1 MSGAGGPERGPDRSQ
16 DRSLWD
22 GPWQQPLHGLGR
34 RQTLLMA
41 LPFAL
46 GACGV
51 WVFLHFGLPL
61 PWFLG
66 SMAAVMAAMFLH
78 VPIERAGVIALP
90 LRTLIG
96 FTVGTSFTPTLIER
110 FGGMIGSLLV
120 MVPLTVA
127 IVVLG
132 MWFFQRFAGFD
143 RPTAF
148 FAAVPGGLNDM
159 VLMAGDA
166 GAKERSV
173 TLAHVARIFIV
184 ISTLPFF
191 IQYVLGYQIARGSV
205 TRLRLAQLTPHDAVT
220 IVAIA
225 AGGFLLARRFKIAGA
240 PVIGPMV
247 LSALAHITG
256 LTQAKMP
263 LEVMNVAQLGLGVLL
278 GCRFKGI
285 TLKELT
291 TTVAVSAVFTFAI
304 LLLSAGVAGVVHEVL
319 GIPMLSVLLAYTP
332 GGQTELL
339 LIALVLG
346 LDAPYVALH
355 HLMRLFTVII
365 GAQMIFRRSGWLSKN
380 PS

>member
-1 MSGAGGPERGPDRSQ
+1 MSVTTG
-16 DRSLWD
+16 D
-22 GPWQQPLHGLGR
+22 GR
-34 RQTLLMA
+34 LLLPMA
-41 LPFAL
+41 LPFML

-51 WVFLHFGLPL
+51 WVFLSLGLPL

-66 SMAAVMAAMFLH
+66 AMAAVMLAAFLR
-78 VPIERAGVIALP
+78 VPIARAGFIALP

-96 FTVGTSFTPTLIER
+96 FTVGTSFTPALIER
-110 FGGMIGSLLV
+110 VGGMAGSLLV
-120 MVPLTVA
+120 MVPLTFV
-127 IVVLG
+127 IVYAG

-143 RPTAF
+143 RPTSF

-173 TLAHVARIFIV
+173 TLAHVTRIFVV

-191 IQYVLGYQIARGSV
+191 IQYGLGYQIARGAVS
-205 TRLRLAQLTPHDAVT
+205 RLRLAELTLPDALT
-220 IVAIA
+220 IAGIA
-225 AGGFLLARRFKIAGA
+225 AGGYVLARSLRIAGA
-240 PVIGPMV
+240 PVIGPMI
-247 LSALAHITG
+247 LSALAHVTG

-263 LEVMNVAQLGLGVLL
+263 VEVMNVAQLGLGVLL
-278 GCRFKGI
+278 GCRFQGI
-285 TLKELT
+285 TIKELT
-291 TTVAVSAVFTFAI
+291 TTVAASAVFSALI
-304 LLLSAGVAGVVHEVL
+304 LILSAAVAALVHTLL
-319 GIPMLSVLLAYTP
+319 GIPMLSVLLAYAP

-365 GAQMIFRRSGWLSKN
+365 GAQIVFRRSGWRGEA
-380 PS
+380 

>member
-1 MSGAGGPERGPDRSQ
+1 MRLDRL
-16 DRSLWD
+16 DARSV
-22 GPWQQPLHGLGR
+22 G
-34 RQTLLMA
+34 LMA

-46 GACGV
+46 GVCGV
-51 WVFLHFGLPL
+51 SVFLRLGLPL

-66 SMAAVMAAMFLH
+66 SMAAVVLATFLR
-78 VPIERAGVIALP
+78 VPFERAGQIALP

-96 FTVGTSFTPTLIER
+96 FTVGTSFTPALLDRI
-110 FGGMIGSLLV
+110 GGMAGSLLV
-120 MVPLTVA
+120 MVPLTLA
-127 IVVLG
+127 IVQAG
-132 MWFFQRFAGFD
+132 MWFFQRYAGFD
-143 RPTAF
+143 KPTAF

-166 GAKERSV
+166 GAQERSV
-173 TLAHVARIFIV
+173 TLAHVTRIFVV
-184 ISTLPFF
+184 ISILPFF
-191 IQYVLGYQIARGSV
+191 IQYGLGYEIARGSA
-205 TRLRLAQLTPHDAVT
+205 TRLRLAELTLIDGLT

-225 AGGFLLARRFKIAGA
+225 AGGYLLAKRLRIAGA
-240 PVIGPMV
+240 PVIGPMM

-263 LEVMNVAQLGLGVLL
+263 VELLNIAQLGLGVLL
-278 GCRFKGI
+278 GCRFQGI

-291 TTVAVSAVFTFAI
+291 TTVALSAVFTMAI
-304 LLLSAGVAGVVHEVL
+304 LLLSAAVAAIVHVTL

-365 GAQMIFRRSGWLSKN
+365 GAQVVFRRADWGKG

>member
-1 MSGAGGPERGPDRSQ
+1 VSTETTRVQ

-34 RQTLLMA
+34 RTTLLMG
-41 LPFAL
+41 LPFL
-46 GACGV
+46 IGACGV
-51 WVFLHFGLPL
+51 WLFLRLGLPL

-66 SMAAVMAAMFLH
+66 SMAAVMVATFAR
-78 VPIERAGVIALP
+78 VPIERAGFIALP

-96 FTVGTSFTPTLIER
+96 FTVGTSFTPALLDR
-110 FGGMIGSLLV
+110 VGGMTGSLIV
-120 MVPLTVA
+120 MVPLTYA
-127 IVVLG
+127 IVSLG

-166 GAKERSV
+166 GAQERSV
-173 TLAHVARIFIV
+173 TLAHVTRIFVV
-184 ISTLPFF
+184 ICTLPFF
-191 IQYVLGYQIARGSV
+191 IQYGLGHEIAGGGI
-205 TRLRLAQLTPHDAVT
+205 TRMRLAALTPPDAVT
-220 IVAIA
+220 ILLITV
-225 AGGFLLARRFKIAGA
+225 GGYLLAKRLNIAGA
-240 PVIGPMV
+240 PVIGPMI

-256 LTQAKMP
+256 LTHAKMP
-263 LEVMNVAQLGLGVLL
+263 VELMNLAQLGLGVLL
-278 GCRFKGI
+278 GARFKGI
-285 TLKELT
+285 TVKELT
-291 TTVAVSAVFTFAI
+291 TTVAASAVFSVVI
-304 LLLSAGVAGVVHEVL
+304 LLLSAAVAALVHWGL
-319 GIPMLSVLLAYTP
+319 GIPMLSVLLAYAP

-365 GAQMIFRRSGWLSKN
+365 GAQIVFRRSDWKKDSSG
-380 PS
+380 

>member
-1 MSGAGGPERGPDRSQ
+1 MSNKQ
-16 DRSLWD
+16 DRSLWE

-34 RQTLLMA
+34 RRTVLMA
-41 LPFAL
+41 LPFAI

-51 WVFLHFGLPL
+51 WVFLRFGLPL

-66 SMAAVMAAMFLH
+66 AMAAVMMAAFLR
-78 VPIERAGVIALP
+78 VPIERAGFIALP

-96 FTVGTSFTPTLIER
+96 FTVGTSFTPALLDRI
-110 FGGMIGSLLV
+110 GGMAGSLIV
-120 MVPLTVA
+120 MVPLTYA
-127 IVVLG
+127 IVHFGL
-132 MWFFQRFAGFD
+132 WFFQRYAGFD
-143 RPTAF
+143 KPTAF

-173 TLAHVARIFIV
+173 TLAHVTRIFVV

-191 IQYVLGYQIARGSV
+191 IQYGLGYEIARGAAS
-205 TRLRLAQLTPHDAVT
+205 RMRLAQLGMPDALT
-220 IVAIA
+220 IIVIA
-225 AGGFLLARRFKIAGA
+225 AGGYLLAKRLRIAGA

-256 LTQAKMP
+256 LTQTKMP
-263 LEVMNVAQLGLGVLL
+263 VELMNLAQLGLGVLL
-278 GCRFKGI
+278 GCRFQGI
-285 TLKELT
+285 TMKELT
-291 TTVAVSAVFTFAI
+291 TTVAASAVFSVLI
-304 LLLSAGVAGVVHEVL
+304 LLFSAGVAAIVHTTF
-319 GIPMLSVLLAYTP
+319 GIPMLSVLLAYAP

-355 HLMRLFTVII
+355 HLMRLFTVIV
-365 GAQMIFRRSGWLSKN
+365 GAQIVFRRAGWKTQ
-380 PS
+380 